1 MTTLVKMTTLVNEY
15 TMGQKDSR
23 PWGDWEVLDTGEG
36 YAVKRIRVSPGG
48 RLSLQ
53 THEHRAEHWFVVSGT
68 AHVTIGERLL
78 DLAPGQSV
86 NIDIGE
92 VHRIENPGHEV
103 VVIIELQRG
112 AILRESDIVRIEDQY
127 GRG

>member
-1 MTTLVKMTTLVNEY
+1 MITTVNEY
-15 TMGQKDSR
+15 TTGQKDSR
-23 PWGDWEVLDTGEG
+23 PWGDWEVLDAGEG
-36 YAVKRIRVSPGG
+36 YAVKRIRVSPAG

-68 AHVTIGERLL
+68 ALVTVGERVFVLV
-78 DLAPGQSV
+78 PGQSV

-92 VHRIENPGHEV
+92 VHRIENLGHEI
-103 VVIIELQRG
+103 VVIVELQRG